1 MDVILNFFTDTLSGY
16 VYIIT
21 TIISIVIILGII
33 GFLSERKF
41 NLENNGILTK
51 NYNNENA
58 DEIVL
63 GDRTLYDKEEEII
76 AQANYIPNMNNANSQ
91 NIKKNITVTVNQ
103 NNPHKDEV
111 I

>member
-1 MDVILNFFTDTLSGY
+1 MILNFFTDTLSGY

-51 NYNNENA
+51 NYNSENA
-58 DEIVL
+58 DEIIL
-63 GDRTLYDKEEEII
+63 GDRTLYDKKAEIV
-76 AQANYIPNMNNANSQ
+76 AQANYIPNMNNTNVTNIQQ
-91 NIKKNITVTVNQ
+91 NVVPMVGQ
-103 NNPHKDEV
+103 NNSHKDE
-111 I
+111 II